1 TYKDGGKLNDK
12 DMLGY
17 FVVHS
22 PLAIDWLADHGIKL
36 EDVTITGGM
45 SKKRTHR
52 PASMAPIAGFLV
64 KILLD
69 VAAQDKIPVFK
80 KVKVEKL
87 VKNDQGA
94 VAGVVAS
101 VDGQTK
107 QINAKAVLL
116 ATGGFGASKEYIKR
130 YRPDLADYKT
140 TNQPG
145 ATGDGLKLAEE
156 VGAQLTQMNFV
167 QVH

>member
-1 TYKDGGKLNDK
+1 
-12 DMLGY
+12 
-17 FVVHS
+17 
-22 PLAIDWLADHGIKL
+22 
-36 EDVTITGGM
+36 
-45 SKKRTHR
+45 
-52 PASMAPIAGFLV
+52 FLV

-69 VAAQDKIPVFK
+69 VAAQEKIPVFN

-130 YRPDLADYKT
+130 
-140 TNQPG
+140 
-145 ATGDGLKLAEE
+145 
-156 VGAQLTQMNFV
+156 
-167 QVH
+167 